1 MKYESGEFVPLDYK
15 NLRIDYAYE
24 KNPFYDSPGDFSVD
38 YRVPEFTYWADMN
51 RVAEEIYEWEDRS
64 DSIPKEY
71 EDKEYDYIE
80 ANFEELV
87 NKYKQKLMDYF
98 EDEATDVLLDL
109 YLHERNRG
117 EATTDGENYYPPNF
131 KPAKGKTY
139 SYYLE
144 GYEEAY
150 DFENNDDI
158 KSFSASRNESVKTFG
173 AKAKKLN
180 EAEHVP
186 LYVIKD
192 RHGNQLSAP
201 NPDDSELWDRVES
214 MEARGRT
221 GLSVV
226 VYTGKKESLD
236 EDKGQ
241 PRSNRYRTYFNRIKR
256 AIEIGDEETLQRT
269 KEAIMYA
276 PAKELKNSEAS
287 ELMDM
292 IKNRNITESV
302 SGKYGEV
309 KYEPRR
315 DGMSGESA
323 VYANYHLFSNDGK
336 YTPYWAGEK
345 PMGSS
350 YNSVED
356 AVKGIDAFI
365 DRQRK
370 DGKMLYMKPI
380 NEASYGGVFDI
391 EDDQYFTSDDFIEFS
406 KEIID
411 KVEDHYEDL
420 DPSFFLTDLYMDNDK
435 DVLHIEIDDDD
446 IGTFAVDQK
455 IDYRK
460 VKTPDQVKIYTKE
473 ILDKFIKQIDVVVKK
488 NIQKIK
494 RKKFLY
500 EASYGG
506 AYDIEDDQYF
516 TKEELIEFADE
527 IIEKIKDHYKE
538 LDPHFFITDLYM
550 DKDKNVLHL
559 EIEDDNLGT
568 VFIDQKIDY
577 RKVKTPYQIRN
588 YTKEILDKF
597 IKQIDSLK
605 EALSPADYSP
615 KQTGIAYKV
624 FKVKNGK
631 LYPPMVSNKNNEPT
645 PVGVWLDAEEGEFAG
660 LSKTGRPQ
668 VKSIGSG
675 NLSYRPG
682 WHLGDIPRA
691 KQFDRRNKETGE
703 MEFPKDFVWAEC
715 EYAMD
720 VDYQPESD
728 ARGYERT
735 HIDDKG
741 NVITTKSDKY
751 QHSLAGL
758 PKLPKDGYYKYRTN
772 PNPDTVPWIITGQ
785 MKVNKLLSDDEV
797 NEILKSKGVE
807 PIHRQ
812 GGDKTLKEL
821 GL

>member
-1 MKYESGEFVPLDYK
+1 MK
-15 NLRIDYAYE
+15 

-109 YLHERNRG
+109 YLHERSRD
-117 EATTDGENYYPPNF
+117 EAITDGENYYPPNF

-144 GYEEAY
+144 WYEEAY

-256 AIEIGDEETLQRT
+256 AIEIGDEENLQRT

-292 IKNRNITESV
+292 IKNRKINESSLVDKKVTEDIGDSGELEANKMTIMPLAGINSDGFTVVINNAAGEELFKKEYRYGYDASYERESARRAEKDYNDSIKYRWKTSRTLKPYVADIVDELCTKYGIDKNSIEFVPGKNIFNGGSVTGDFVDSMKKLVTESV

-365 DRQRK
+365 DRQHK

-420 DPSFFLTDLYMDNDK
+420 DPSFLLTDLYMDNDK
-435 DVLHIEIDDDD
+435 NVLHIEIDDDD

-460 VKTPDQVKIYTKE
+460 VKTP
-473 ILDKFIKQIDVVVKK
+473 
-488 NIQKIK
+488 
-494 RKKFLY
+494 
-500 EASYGG
+500 
-506 AYDIEDDQYF
+506 
-516 TKEELIEFADE
+516 
-527 IIEKIKDHYKE
+527 
-538 LDPHFFITDLYM
+538 
-550 DKDKNVLHL
+550 
-559 EIEDDNLGT
+559 
-568 VFIDQKIDY
+568 
-577 RKVKTPYQIRN
+577 YQIRH

>member
-109 YLHERNRG
+109 YLHERSRD

-144 GYEEAY
+144 GYEGAY
-150 DFENNDDI
+150 DIENNDDI

-180 EAEHVP
+180 EAEEI

-192 RHGNQLSAP
+192 SHGNQLSAP

-241 PRSNRYRTYFNRIKR
+241 ARSNRYRTYFNRIKR

-292 IKNRNITESV
+292 IKNRKITESV

-391 EDDQYFTSDDFIEFS
+391 EDDQYFTKEELVEFAD
-406 KEIID
+406 EIIEKLD
-411 KVEDHYEDL
+411 NHYEDI
-420 DPSFFLTDLYMDNDK
+420 DPSFLLTDLYIDNDTN
-435 DVLHIEIDDDD
+435 VLHIEIDDDD
-446 IGTFAVDQK
+446 IGTFAV
-455 IDYRK
+455 
-460 VKTPDQVKIYTKE
+460 
-473 ILDKFIKQIDVVVKK
+473 
-488 NIQKIK
+488 
-494 RKKFLY
+494 
-500 EASYGG
+500 
-506 AYDIEDDQYF
+506 
-516 TKEELIEFADE
+516 
-527 IIEKIKDHYKE
+527 
-538 LDPHFFITDLYM
+538 
-550 DKDKNVLHL
+550 
-559 EIEDDNLGT
+559 
-568 VFIDQKIDY
+568 DQKIDY

-605 EALSPADYSP
+605 EALSPAGYSP

-797 NEILKSKGVE
+797 NEILKSKRVE

>member
-24 KNPFYDSPGDFSVD
+24 KNPFYDSPEDFSVD

-109 YLHERNRG
+109 YLHERSRD
-117 EATTDGENYYPPNF
+117 EAITDGENYYPPNF

-180 EAEHVP
+180 EAEEI

-192 RHGNQLSAP
+192 SHGNQLSAP

-226 VYTGKKESLD
+226 VY
-236 EDKGQ
+236 KG
-241 PRSNRYRTYFNRIKR
+241 
-256 AIEIGDEETLQRT
+256 AL
-269 KEAIMYA
+269 
-276 PAKELKNSEAS
+276 
-287 ELMDM
+287 
-292 IKNRNITESV
+292 
-302 SGKYGEV
+302 
-309 KYEPRR
+309 
-315 DGMSGESA
+315 
-323 VYANYHLFSNDGK
+323 
-336 YTPYWAGEK
+336 
-345 PMGSS
+345 
-350 YNSVED
+350 
-356 AVKGIDAFI
+356 
-365 DRQRK
+365 
-370 DGKMLYMKPI
+370 

-391 EDDQYFTSDDFIEFS
+391 EDDQYFTKEELVEFAD
-406 KEIID
+406 EIIEKLD
-411 KVEDHYEDL
+411 NHYEAI

-446 IGTFAVDQK
+446 IGTFAV
-455 IDYRK
+455 
-460 VKTPDQVKIYTKE
+460 
-473 ILDKFIKQIDVVVKK
+473 
-488 NIQKIK
+488 
-494 RKKFLY
+494 
-500 EASYGG
+500 
-506 AYDIEDDQYF
+506 
-516 TKEELIEFADE
+516 
-527 IIEKIKDHYKE
+527 
-538 LDPHFFITDLYM
+538 
-550 DKDKNVLHL
+550 
-559 EIEDDNLGT
+559 
-568 VFIDQKIDY
+568 DQKIDY

>member
-109 YLHERNRG
+109 YLYERRHD
-117 EATTDGENYYPPNF
+117 EAITDGENYYPPNF

-158 KSFSASRNESVKTFG
+158 KSFSTSRNESVKTFG

-180 EAEHVP
+180 EAEEI

-192 RHGNQLSAP
+192 SHGNQLSAP

-226 VYTGKKESLD
+226 VYNGAL
-236 EDKGQ
+236 
-241 PRSNRYRTYFNRIKR
+241 
-256 AIEIGDEETLQRT
+256 
-269 KEAIMYA
+269 
-276 PAKELKNSEAS
+276 
-287 ELMDM
+287 
-292 IKNRNITESV
+292 
-302 SGKYGEV
+302 
-309 KYEPRR
+309 
-315 DGMSGESA
+315 
-323 VYANYHLFSNDGK
+323 
-336 YTPYWAGEK
+336 
-345 PMGSS
+345 
-350 YNSVED
+350 
-356 AVKGIDAFI
+356 
-365 DRQRK
+365 
-370 DGKMLYMKPI
+370 

-391 EDDQYFTSDDFIEFS
+391 EDDQYFTKEELVEFAD
-406 KEIID
+406 EIIEKLD
-411 KVEDHYEDL
+411 NHYEDI
-420 DPSFFLTDLYMDNDK
+420 DPSFLLTDLYMDNDTN
-435 DVLHIEIDDDD
+435 VLHIEIDDDD
-446 IGTFAVDQK
+446 IGTFAV
-455 IDYRK
+455 
-460 VKTPDQVKIYTKE
+460 
-473 ILDKFIKQIDVVVKK
+473 
-488 NIQKIK
+488 
-494 RKKFLY
+494 
-500 EASYGG
+500 
-506 AYDIEDDQYF
+506 
-516 TKEELIEFADE
+516 
-527 IIEKIKDHYKE
+527 
-538 LDPHFFITDLYM
+538 
-550 DKDKNVLHL
+550 
-559 EIEDDNLGT
+559 
-568 VFIDQKIDY
+568 DQKIDY

>member
-24 KNPFYDSPGDFSVD
+24 ENPFYDSPGDFSVD
-38 YRVPEFTYWADMN
+38 YHVPEFTYWADMI

-64 DSIPKEY
+64 DNIPKEY

-98 EDEATDVLLDL
+98 EDEAADVLLDL
-109 YLHERNRG
+109 YLYERRRD
-117 EATTDGENYYPPNF
+117 EAITDGENYYPPNF

-150 DFENNDDI
+150 DFE
-158 KSFSASRNESVKTFG
+158 
-173 AKAKKLN
+173 
-180 EAEHVP
+180 
-186 LYVIKD
+186 
-192 RHGNQLSAP
+192 
-201 NPDDSELWDRVES
+201 
-214 MEARGRT
+214 
-221 GLSVV
+221 
-226 VYTGKKESLD
+226 
-236 EDKGQ
+236 
-241 PRSNRYRTYFNRIKR
+241 
-256 AIEIGDEETLQRT
+256 
-269 KEAIMYA
+269 
-276 PAKELKNSEAS
+276 
-287 ELMDM
+287 
-292 IKNRNITESV
+292 
-302 SGKYGEV
+302 
-309 KYEPRR
+309 
-315 DGMSGESA
+315 
-323 VYANYHLFSNDGK
+323 
-336 YTPYWAGEK
+336 
-345 PMGSS
+345 
-350 YNSVED
+350 
-356 AVKGIDAFI
+356 
-365 DRQRK
+365 
-370 DGKMLYMKPI
+370 
-380 NEASYGGVFDI
+380 
-391 EDDQYFTSDDFIEFS
+391 DDQHFTSDDFIEFS

-455 IDYRK
+455 IDRRK

-506 AYDIEDDQYF
+506 AYDIDNDQYF

-527 IIEKIKDHYKE
+527 IIEKIEDHYRE
-538 LDPHFFITDLYM
+538 MDPHFFITDLYM
-550 DKDKNVLHL
+550 DEDKNVLHL

-568 VFIDQKIDY
+568 FFIDQKIDY